1 MMSNLSTGA
10 DFDDEPEVTVADA
23 GKPVVTDDGEI
34 IGSIEEIDHGCVF
47 VRPTPGLLN
56 GRGAWIGRSTSRRK
70 ESFELDCSKIADVRD
85 DAIVLGP
92 GV

>member
-1 MMSNLSTGA
+1 MSNLSTGA
-10 DFDDEPEVTVADA
+10 HVDDERQLTVSDA
-23 GKPVVTDDGEI
+23 GKPVVTEDGEI
-34 IGSIEEIDHGCVF
+34 IGAIEDINHGRAF

-56 GRGAWIGRSTSRRK
+56 GHGAWIGGSTARADT
-70 ESFELDCSKIADVRD
+70 FELDSSKIADVRD

>member
-1 MMSNLSTGA
+1 MSHRSTGTQ
-10 DFDDEPEVTVADA
+10 FDEEPQLTVADA

-34 IGSIEEIDHGCVF
+34 IGAIEDVDRGRAF

-56 GRGAWIGRSTSRRK
+56 GHGAWIGGSTSRDDT
-70 ESFELDCSKIADVRD
+70 FELDSSKVADIRD

-92 GV
+92 RV